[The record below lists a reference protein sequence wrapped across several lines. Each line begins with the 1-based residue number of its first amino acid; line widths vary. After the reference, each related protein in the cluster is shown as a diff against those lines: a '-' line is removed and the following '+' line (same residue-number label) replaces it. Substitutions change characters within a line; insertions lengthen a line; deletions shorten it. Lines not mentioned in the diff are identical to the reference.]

1 MGKRLRIKWNLK
13 VKIIAGLHTVLRVC
27 CGTLGKKMLHEEK
40 RKEEDEFKNEEA
52 SSG

>member
-1 MGKRLRIKWNLK
+1 MGKRLRIQWHLK